1 MSLSGSAVR
10 RPIYKSRPIEPN
22 PAGFG
27 GQRINDFVVLSEAFS
42 NSYLL
47 QTSEGN
53 IQINAG
59 MGFEAPVIKRNF
71 DEFSKDPLRY
81 LILTQGHVD
90 HVGGVAYFRE
100 HNPGLAV
107 IAQAGN
113 AQHQSYDG
121 RLAAF
126 RGNRS
131 AFAFTDKF
139 ASAFEHYARNDYSD
153 YPAQD
158 APVADILVEDRYRFS
173 LGGLTVEVI
182 AVPGAETNDSV
193 IVWLPQHKI
202 CLTGNLFGCPFGH
215 FPNLVTIRG
224 DRYRDALTVAAA
236 VEVVMDLGPET
247 ILYGHHEPIVGGE
260 LIATEL
266 TVLRDAILYVHDET
280 VKGMNAG
287 LDVHTLMADIQLPSE
302 LEVGEGY
309 GKVSWSVRA
318 IWENYAG
325 WFKHESTTELY
336 SQPRS
341 IIHQDLIELAGG
353 PEVIVE
359 RAQLKVDEEK
369 YTEALHLLD
378 IIASHQWPSSGA
390 VAVAITAHEGLLSDS
405 ENFWLSSW
413 LKSQIKI
420 LQGAIPESM

>member
-1 MSLSGSAVR
+1 MSFSGSAVR
-10 RPIYKSRPIEPN
+10 CPIYKSRPIEPN
-22 PAGFG
+22 PAKFG
-27 GQRINDFVVLSEAFS
+27 GQRINDFIVLSEAFS

-47 QTSEGN
+47 QTAEGS

-59 MGFEAPVIKRNF
+59 MGFEAPVIKHNF
-71 DEFSKDPLRY
+71 DEFSKDALRY

-100 HNPGLAV
+100 HNPDVTV
-107 IAQAGN
+107 IAQEGN
-113 AQHQSYDG
+113 SRHQSYDG

-139 ASAFEHYARNDYSD
+139 ASAFEHYARNDYTD

-173 LGGLTVEVI
+173 LGGLSVEVI
-182 AVPGAETNDSV
+182 AVAGAETNDSV

-202 CLTGNLFGCPFGH
+202 CLTGNLFGCSFGH

-236 VEVVMDLGPET
+236 VEVVMDLGAET
-247 ILYGHHEPIVGGE
+247 ILYGHHGPIVGAE
-260 LIATEL
+260 LIAAEL
-266 TVLRDAILYVHDET
+266 TALRDAILYVHDET

-287 LDVHTLMADIQLPSE
+287 LDVHTLMAEIQLPAE

-336 SQPRS
+336 AQPS
-341 IIHQDLIELAGG
+341 SVVHEDLIELAGG
-353 PEVIVE
+353 VDVIVK
-359 RAQLKVDEEK
+359 RAQLKVKEK
-369 YTEALHLLD
+369 RYTEALHLLD
-378 IIASHQWPSSGA
+378 IVALHKWRSSGA
-390 VAVAITAHEGLLSDS
+390 IAVAITAHEGLLCDS

-413 LKSQIKI
+413 LKSQIKL
-420 LQGAIPESM
+420 LQEKLS

>member
-1 MSLSGSAVR
+1 MR
-10 RPIYKSRPIEPN
+10 IPIYKTRPIEPN
-22 PAGFG
+22 PARFAG
-27 GQRINDFVVLSEAFS
+27 GQRINDFIVLSEAFS

-47 QTSEGN
+47 QTDAGN
-53 IQINAG
+53 IQVNAG
-59 MGFEAPVIKRNF
+59 MGIEAPVIKANF
-71 DEFSKDPLRY
+71 DEFSGAPLRY

-90 HVGGVAYFRE
+90 HVGGVAYFRQ
-100 HNPGLAV
+100 HNPGLSV

-113 AQHQSYDG
+113 AEHQAYDG

-126 RGNRS
+126 RANRS

-139 ASAFEHYARNDYSD
+139 AAAFKDYAEHGLTSF
-153 YPAQD
+153 PAQD
-158 APVADILVEDRYRFS
+158 APLPDILVKDRYAFS
-173 LGGLTVEVI
+173 LGDLEVEVI

-202 CLTGNLFGCPFGH
+202 CLTGNLFGCTFGH

-236 VEVVMDLGPET
+236 VQVVLDLGAET
-247 ILYGHHEPIVGGE
+247 ILYGHHAPVLGAE

-266 TVLRDAILYVHDET
+266 SVLRDAILYVHDET

-287 LDVHTLMADIQLPSE
+287 VDLTTLMATIQLPAE
-302 LEVGEGY
+302 LEVGQGY

-336 SQPRS
+336 AQPRS
-341 IIHQDLIELAGG
+341 AIHQDLIELAGG
-353 PEVIVE
+353 PEAIIQ
-359 RAQLKVDEEK
+359 RAQGKLAEK
-369 YTEALHLLD
+369 KYVEALQLLD
-378 IIASHQWPSSGA
+378 IVLPQQGQLPAA
-390 VAVAITAHEGLLSDS
+390 VTAALAAHEALLQDS
-405 ENFWLSSW
+405 ANFWLSSW
-413 LKSQIKI
+413 LKNQIKL
-420 LQGAIPESM
+420 LQSRLA